1 MNTKVLK
8 AICMKHFNSAS
19 PGLTARFL
27 AVIFTVLAILVV
39 SFCASVMAVIY
50 MHADE
55 KGLVPTAFSLSS
67 QMSRPVITIFPREPS
82 RAEEQTP
89 KAPKYQI

>member
-1 MNTKVLK
+1 
-8 AICMKHFNSAS
+8 MKHLNSVRPS
-19 PGLTARFL
+19 LVARIL
-27 AVIFTVLAILVV
+27 AVAFVVLTILVI
-39 SFCASVMAVIY
+39 SFCAAVMSAVY

-82 RAEEQTP
+82 RTEDQTP
-89 KAPKYQI
+89 KAPQYEI

>member
-1 MNTKVLK
+1 
-8 AICMKHFNSAS
+8 MKSLYSATPS
-19 PGLTARFL
+19 FTARFL

-82 RAEEQTP
+82 GAEDQAP